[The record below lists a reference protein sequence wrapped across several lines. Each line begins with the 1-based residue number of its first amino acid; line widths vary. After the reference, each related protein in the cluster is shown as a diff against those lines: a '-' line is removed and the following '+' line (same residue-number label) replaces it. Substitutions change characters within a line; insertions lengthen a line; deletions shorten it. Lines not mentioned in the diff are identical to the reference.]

1 MARYAKLG
9 MSMGAEVWMSHA
21 IFCGKVSV
29 PEIVRD
35 IMTIEKQSFM
45 TSPTRSTCRHGCAP
59 GVSNRHCRPRKD
71 VRAYRRRAHVLFEHT
86 YAYSPARDRTMDPNT
101 RNMDPNTRN
110 QCR

>member
-1 MARYAKLG
+1 
-9 MSMGAEVWMSHA
+9 VWMSHV

-45 TSPTRSTCRHGCAP
+45 TSPTRSTCRHGSAP